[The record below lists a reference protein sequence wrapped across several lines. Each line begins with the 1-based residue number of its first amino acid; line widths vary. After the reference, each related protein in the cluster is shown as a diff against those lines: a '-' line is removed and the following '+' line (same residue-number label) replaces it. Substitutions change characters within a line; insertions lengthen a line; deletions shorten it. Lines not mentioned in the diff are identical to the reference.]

1 MAIGLYLN
9 ESRSIVH
16 ACQDNIFDS
25 CYIPGNLL
33 KPNTEYAIL
42 IVVDDN
48 IKYNLY
54 TYWGDLEHIKPN
66 Q

>member
-1 MAIGLYLN
+1 M
-9 ESRSIVH
+9 
-16 ACQDNIFDS
+16 FDS
-25 CYIPGNLL
+25 CYVPTNLL
-33 KPNTEYAIL
+33 KPNTDYVVL

-66 Q
+66 